1 MRILLF
7 FFLAA
12 LQACK
17 ILVLSSWI
25 NPNLPTMKVQ
35 SLNHWTTR
43 EVPLM
48 GFEKAVDKGLRGNE
62 ENVTGNWR
70 KRVFVM

>member
-1 MRILLF
+1 
-7 FFLAA
+7 
-12 LQACK
+12 
-17 ILVLSSWI
+17 
-25 NPNLPTMKVQ
+25 
-35 SLNHWTTR
+35 
-43 EVPLM
+43 M